1 MIVLD
6 SSTAIESLRRT
17 EEGAAIRHVLLNGEK
32 IISCDL
38 LRVEVASVLRKFVLT
53 RQISTREAG
62 EHLDEAVSFVDRFYS
77 LEPLQ
82 TEALAES
89 IRLDHSVYDMFYFVL
104 ARRTQGTLFTTDM
117 KLLKLSEQHGVPCMT
132 LIDF

>member
-1 MIVLD
+1 MIILD
-6 SSTAIESLRRT
+6 SSAAIEALRKT
-17 EEGAAIRHVLLNGEK
+17 EEGAAIRYALRNDEK
-32 IISCDL
+32 VASCDL
-38 LRVEVASVLRKFVLT
+38 LRVEVASVLRKFVLSGK
-53 RQISTREAG
+53 ISTREAS
-62 EHLDEAVSFVDRFYS
+62 EHLDEAISLVDTFHS
-77 LEPLQ
+77 IAGLQ

>member
-6 SSTAIESLRRT
+6 SSAAVEALRNT
-17 EEGAAIRHVLLNGEK
+17 DEGAAIRSVLGNNEPVV
-32 IISCDL
+32 SCDL

-53 RQISTREAG
+53 RQISTREAS
-62 EHLDEAVSFVDRFYS
+62 EHLDEAISFIDTFHS
-77 LEPLQ
+77 IASLQ

-89 IRLDHSVYDMFYFVL
+89 IRLEHSVYDMFYFVL

-117 KLLKLSEQHGVPCMT
+117 QLLKLSEQHGVPCMT